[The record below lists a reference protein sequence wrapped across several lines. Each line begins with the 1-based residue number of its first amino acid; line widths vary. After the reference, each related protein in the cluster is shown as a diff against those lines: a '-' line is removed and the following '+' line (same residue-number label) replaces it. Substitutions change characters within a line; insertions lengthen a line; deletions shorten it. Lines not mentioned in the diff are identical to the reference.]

1 MNAKTMRPGLDRKR
15 LMLAHRLALLV
26 PAMVMGWYLCKAVV
40 FGDDSIGAA
49 GDWSLCLAG
58 AATLYPLTMLV
69 LLVVMSFVRPPA
81 QTWVT
86 LSRRASNTV
95 AISGVAFLV
104 MGYRHFTFGQWLT
117 SLGLI
122 AGWFALEQ
130 LTRFAGPALSPG
142 RSIENSSRFDPGVRR
157 GFDSEF

>member
-1 MNAKTMRPGLDRKR
+1 
-15 LMLAHRLALLV
+15 MLAHRLALLV
-26 PAMVMGWYLCKAVV
+26 PGLVLGWYLCKAVV
-40 FGDDSIGAA
+40 FGDNSIGAA
-49 GDWSLCLAG
+49 GDRSLYLAG

-69 LLVVMSFVRPPA
+69 LLVVMSFFRPPA

-86 LSRRASNTV
+86 LSRRAINTV

-117 SLGLI
+117 SFGLI

-130 LTRFAGPALSPG
+130 LTRFAGPTL
-142 RSIENSSRFDPGVRR
+142 
-157 GFDSEF
+157 

>member
-1 MNAKTMRPGLDRKR
+1 MNAKTMRPGLDRRR

-26 PAMVMGWYLCKAVV
+26 PALVMGWYLCKAVV

-49 GDWSLCLAG
+49 GDWSLYLAG

-69 LLVVMSFVRPPA
+69 LLLVISVFPPPG

-86 LSRRASNTV
+86 LSRRAINTV
-95 AISGVAFLV
+95 AISGVAFLGL
-104 MGYRHFTFGQWLT
+104 GYRHFTFGQWLT
-117 SLGLI
+117 SFGLI

-130 LTRFAGPALSPG
+130 LTRFAGPTLSSG
-142 RSIENSSRFDPGVRR
+142 RVGSENSSSFDPGVRR
-157 GFDSEF
+157 GF